1 MSESQYRFAE
11 FQLDCASF
19 ELRRQGRAQKSERVS
34 LERIPMKLLILLL
47 ERQDSVVSRQEI
59 VDRLWGKD
67 VFVDTEHGINTAIRK
82 IRQALRDD
90 PDNPR
95 FVHTVSGKGY
105 RFVVE
110 KNGHP
115 PHATAVSPE
124 APHPM
129 WGQSPQLSGGAE
141 VSRRRPDAR
150 DTPHENLAGAHSPGV
165 SSFRSSAI
173 QALRWRHSLPIIAAL
188 LVLLAAFGALRGKL
202 RGRQSDSHQVQM
214 TKLTDKDTVVLADF
228 ANSTGD
234 AVFDNTL
241 KTALSIA
248 LHQSPFLN
256 VLSENKVA
264 TTMRLMA
271 RPTNAIVTQEVAQEV
286 CQRTGS
292 NAYIAGSITAL
303 GNQYVLGLKAVNC
316 QNGDTPA
323 QEQAKTAAKEEVL
336 DALGEAASKLRGEL
350 GESLVTVQKL
360 DLPLSEATTSSLE
373 ALKAY
378 SLGEKALREKGEIA
392 ALPYHQRAVELDP
405 SFAMGYRAVAA
416 DYYGMAEVGRASE
429 YFRKASQLRD
439 HASER
444 EKLQI
449 AANYYQNV
457 TGELDKAAQTL
468 QEELQTYSREYR
480 AHLDL
485 GVLYAEQGQYEK
497 SLELYREGLRL
508 APDDVAPYD
517 DLANSLLAMQR
528 FQEARQTT
536 QQAQTR
542 ELSDS
547 VLHAA
552 LYALAFL
559 RRDFSTMTEH
569 QQWFAGKPEE
579 DFGLSLASDT
589 EAYAG
594 HLGKARDLTR
604 RSVDSAIRADSKETG
619 AIWQEIAA
627 QREAAFGNFTNA
639 KRAAKDGLKLAPRS
653 LGVEVEAALA
663 FAMSGDAARAKSL
676 AQNLN
681 QRFPQDTQMQ
691 SVWLPS
697 ITAQLALGQHDSALA
712 LKVLQTGA
720 PIELG
725 QIPFV
730 ANISCLYPIYF
741 RGEAFLAAG
750 QGYAAA
756 AEFKKILEHSGI
768 VWNCWT
774 GTLAHL
780 GVARANA
787 LESRTSQG
795 ADADAAHTRALAAYK
810 DFFTLWNDADPD
822 IPLLKQAKAEYTKL
836 QMRGNR

>member
-19 ELRRQGRAQKSERVS
+19 ELRRQGRTHKSERVS
-34 LERIPMKLLILLL
+34 LERIPMELLILLL
-47 ERQDSVVSRQEI
+47 ERQGRVVSRQEI
-59 VDRLWGKD
+59 VDRLWGKE

-82 IRQALRDD
+82 VRQALKDD

-95 FVHTVSGKGY
+95 FVRTVSGKGY
-105 RFVVE
+105 RFVIE

-115 PHATAVSPE
+115 PHGTAVSPE
-124 APHPM
+124 APQPM
-129 WGQSPQLSGGAE
+129 RGQPPRLSA

-150 DTPHENLAGAHSPGV
+150 DTPYENLAGAHSPGV
-165 SSFRSSAI
+165 ASFHSSAI
-173 QALRWRHSLPIIAAL
+173 QALKWRHSLLIIAAL

-202 RGRQSDSHQVQM
+202 RGRQSDSREAQM

-292 NAYIAGSITAL
+292 KAYIAGSITAL

-316 QNGDTPA
+316 QNGDMLA
-323 QEQAKTAAKEEVL
+323 QEQAKTATKEEVL
-336 DALGEAASKLRGEL
+336 DALGEAASKLRGEV

-360 DLPLSEATTSSLE
+360 DLPVSEATTSSLE

-378 SLGEKALREKGEIA
+378 SLGAQALRETGEIA
-392 ALPYHQRAVELDP
+392 ALPYHQRAVDLDP

-416 DYYGMAEVGRASE
+416 DYYGLAEVGRASE

-449 AANYYQNV
+449 TANYYQNV

-497 SLELYREGLRL
+497 SLESYREGLRL
-508 APDDVAPYD
+508 APDNVAPYD
-517 DLANSLLAMQR
+517 DLANSLLALQR

-536 QQAQTR
+536 EQAQTR
-542 ELSDS
+542 ELGDS

-559 RRDFSTMTEH
+559 RRDFPGMTEH

-604 RSVDSAIRADSKETG
+604 QSVDSAIRADSKETG

-653 LGVEVEAALA
+653 QGVEVEAALA

-681 QRFPQDTQMQ
+681 QRFPQAQQMQ

-697 ITAQLALGQHDSALA
+697 ITAQLALG
-712 LKVLQTGA
+712 
-720 PIELG
+720 P
-725 QIPFV
+725 
-730 ANISCLYPIYF
+730 
-741 RGEAFLAAG
+741 
-750 QGYAAA
+750 
-756 AEFKKILEHSGI
+756 
-768 VWNCWT
+768 
-774 GTLAHL
+774 
-780 GVARANA
+780 
-787 LESRTSQG
+787 
-795 ADADAAHTRALAAYK
+795 
-810 DFFTLWNDADPD
+810 
-822 IPLLKQAKAEYTKL
+822 
-836 QMRGNR
+836 